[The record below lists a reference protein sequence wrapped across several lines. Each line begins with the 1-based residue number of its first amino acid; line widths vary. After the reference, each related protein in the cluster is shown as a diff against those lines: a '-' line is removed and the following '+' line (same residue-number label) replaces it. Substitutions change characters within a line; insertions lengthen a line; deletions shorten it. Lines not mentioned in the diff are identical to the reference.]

1 MPNLALH
8 EIARTPNH
16 SVRPDLWPAYAWVP
30 ALGCQGSTLWDL
42 ASDRHAIL
50 TSGAPAWGTDEI
62 IVNGDN
68 YQAPAV
74 GWDVNGPWSIV
85 AQVRD
90 SSGTDG
96 ERPFYTQLS
105 ITGIACRITV
115 GIYDGKPRFLM
126 RNMSGINIINFF
138 NKGPNINDNLYHTL
152 CFTIDYNRSKGQ
164 TNVDIGY
171 VDGETIT
178 ISSDVADRGL
188 LTHSTAADIGYS
200 WIGGIRALYILPGV
214 FLTRQQALDL
224 GSDILFPFR
233 RRDVTPYWVLDEVPP
248 SFNFAWATGNNHVI
262 GAA

>member
-1 MPNLALH
+1 MSLTLAN
-8 EIARTPNH
+8 IARNPTE
-16 SVRPDLWPAYAWVP
+16 SIRPDLWPAYAWVP
-30 ALGCQGSTLWDL
+30 TLGCQGSTLWDL

-50 TSGAPAWGTDEI
+50 TSGAPVWGTDEI

-74 GWDVNGPWSIV
+74 GWDVSGPWSMV

-96 ERPFYTQLS
+96 ERLFYTQLS
-105 ITGIACRITV
+105 ITGIACRISA
-115 GIYDGKPRFLM
+115 GIYNGSPRLLF
-126 RNMSGINIINFF
+126 RNMSNLNIINFIG
-138 NKGPNINDNLYHTL
+138 GPNINDNLYHTL

-164 TNVDIGY
+164 TNGVDIGY

-178 ISSDVADRGL
+178 VSSVTDKGL
-188 LTHSTAADIGYS
+188 LTHSTAANIGYS
-200 WIGGIRALYILPGV
+200 WIGGMRALYILPGV

-224 GSDILFPFR
+224 GSDILLPLR
-233 RRDVTPYWVLDEVPP
+233 RRPVTPYWVLDEPP
-248 SFNFAWATGNNHVI
+248 SMFKPFWVPQNRVI

>member
-1 MPNLALH
+1 MSLTLAN
-8 EIARTPNH
+8 IARNPTE
-16 SVRPDLWPAYAWVP
+16 SIRSDLWPAYAWVP

-42 ASDRHAIL
+42 SSDRHAIL
-50 TSGAPAWGTDEI
+50 TSGAPSWGTDEI

-74 GWDVNGPWSIV
+74 GWDVSGPWSIV

-90 SSGTDG
+90 SAGTDG
-96 ERPFYTQLS
+96 GRLFYEQLN
-105 ITGIACRITV
+105 IIGLACRLSV

-126 RNMSGINIINFF
+126 RNMSGLNIINFIR
-138 NKGPNINDNLYHTL
+138 GPNINDNLYHTL

-164 TNVDIGY
+164 ANVDIGY

-178 ISSDVADRGL
+178 TSLVTDRGL
-188 LTHSTAADIGYS
+188 LTHSTAANIGNS

-224 GSDILFPFR
+224 GSDILLPLR
-233 RRDVTPYWVLDEVPP
+233 RRPVTPYWVLDEVPP
-248 SFNFAWATGNNHVI
+248 SVFKPFWVPQNRVI